1 MGESGMTKPKTPT
14 DMHEVSDQAGIKPT
28 NQGIRSLAALVL
40 AVGICGTGSVQAEAL
55 KGGICV
61 THQSRI
67 TGAEH
72 VWICEHLGRV
82 TIRQIYEKGFR
93 VVSAYSLD
101 PAEKTS
107 QFQYLIIEEQGK

>member
-1 MGESGMTKPKTPT
+1 MTKTKIPMA
-14 DMHEVSDQAGIKPT
+14 MHWVADQAGIKPT
-28 NQGIRSLAALVL
+28 NQGIRSLAGLAM
-40 AVGICGTGSVQAEAL
+40 AVGIFGTGTVQAEAL

-93 VVSAYSLD
+93 VVSAYSAD
-101 PAEKTS
+101 PAEKTT

>member
-1 MGESGMTKPKTPT
+1 MSMPKTPT
-14 DMHEVSDQAGIKPT
+14 SMHRVSDQTGAKPT
-28 NQGIRSLAALVL
+28 NRGIRSLAGLAL
-40 AVGICGTGSVQAEAL
+40 AVGIFGTGTVQAEAL

-82 TIRQIYEKGFR
+82 TIRQIYEKCFR